1 MKELSAM
8 KQAVSISKT
17 MIVVMAILFGGAT
30 LSACSTWEGITNDV
44 ESGWDSLFGKG
55 DKKS

>member
-17 MIVVMAILFGGAT
+17 MIIIMAILFGGAT
-30 LSACSTWEGITNDV
+30 LSACSTSEGSTKDV
-44 ESGWDSLFGKG
+44 ESGWDTLFGSG